1 MYVIA
6 ALFLTGQ
13 MAPLSLMPQWVQSVA
28 GVLPFRWMVAFPV
41 ELLLGRLSP
50 EQVIDGF
57 LMQALWLGA
66 GLAVLALTWSRAARR
81 YSAVGA

>member
-1 MYVIA
+1 M
-6 ALFLTGQ
+6 
-13 MAPLSLMPQWVQSVA
+13 
-28 GVLPFRWMVAFPV
+28 
-41 ELLLGRLSP
+41 GRLSP